1 MRRVLPSLTA
11 LQFFEASARH
21 LSFTKAAQELNVTQS
36 AISRQVRS
44 LEEYLGRDLFRR
56 IRQRLKLTPAGDAYA
71 AQVRDLLDRA
81 EAATLQVMAYSGEGG
96 MLNVGTLPTF
106 GARWLVPRLGDFR
119 TAWPDIQLNLITQIR
134 PFDFAEEAIDIAI
147 HFGEANWPGCVF
159 HRLMGETLIPV
170 CAPKLLK
177 DNDDLP
183 IARDR
188 IRNCTLLQH
197 ATRPTAWQD
206 WLMAAGVPAVD
217 DLAGPRFEHFHM
229 VIQAAVAGLGLAL
242 MPEFLVREE
251 LDNGRL
257 LAPFDLS
264 IPSHHAYYVVYP
276 EEKESTFA
284 VRAFRD
290 WILTASGNT
299 PVGKVIGEN
308 QQGDMT
314 LASA

>member
-1 MRRVLPSLTA
+1 
-11 LQFFEASARH
+11 
-21 LSFTKAAQELNVTQS
+21 
-36 AISRQVRS
+36 
-44 LEEYLGRDLFRR
+44 
-56 IRQRLKLTPAGDAYA
+56 
-71 AQVRDLLDRA
+71 
-81 EAATLQVMAYSGEGG
+81 
-96 MLNVGTLPTF
+96 
-106 GARWLVPRLGDFR
+106 
-119 TAWPDIQLNLITQIR
+119 
-134 PFDFAEEAIDIAI
+134 
-147 HFGEANWPGCVF
+147 
-159 HRLMGETLIPV
+159 
-170 CAPKLLK
+170 
-177 DNDDLP
+177 
-183 IARDR
+183 
-188 IRNCTLLQH
+188 
-197 ATRPTAWQD
+197 
-206 WLMAAGVPAVD
+206 MAAGVPAVG

-308 QQGDMT
+308 QQGDMA